1 VKQITNQHVPD
12 WYWNQIQTLCQNL
25 AYSKW
30 RTACSAPPTY
40 TSTGPQ
46 YLQEKNNFKVGGEIQ
61 SARNCASKI

>member
-1 VKQITNQHVPD
+1 
-12 WYWNQIQTLCQNL
+12 LCQNL

-46 YLQEKNNFKVGGEIQ
+46 YLQEKNNVKAGKLNYLEIVKAKYRKKQGEND
-61 SARNCASKI
+61 SE

>member
-1 VKQITNQHVPD
+1 
-12 WYWNQIQTLCQNL
+12 LCQNL

-46 YLQEKNNFKVGGEIQ
+46 YLQEKNNFKVGGEIVQ
-61 SARNCASKI
+61 VKYKKPAKNG

>member
-1 VKQITNQHVPD
+1 MPPTVTDN
-12 WYWNQIQTLCQNL
+12 IQTLCQNL

-46 YLQEKNNFKVGGEIQ
+46 YLQEKNNFKAGKYPEIVKAKYKKQ
-61 SARNCASKI
+61 AENG